1 MTNSPAEGTAMAGH
15 ELLLRLAGRIPDR
28 VLALARRELADGA
41 VSRAIA
47 QLTKTFAQAPFP
59 LTADELAAIRSLAG
73 EGAGEGEGAALP
85 AVYPVEEPPALQFE
99 FVDLDDYGEA
109 GRDELDEALVA
120 AAEAH
125 RAEITGVWRAWRYTR
140 LDPRRAAG
148 WAADGAA
155 RGGPGAAGE
164 ASVTV
169 PVYSDPPYR
178 VYVIEV
184 ENPGMIPGLS
194 ADLLRAVRDPADAG
208 VEIIPLSEEPFPYQ
222 DEALAESLRLWSRGD
237 PYLVV
242 DRFADLKNGSGAD
255 VMTASARY
263 SGL

>member
-1 MTNSPAEGTAMAGH
+1 MLMRNTPAEGTAMAGH
-15 ELLLRLAGRIPDR
+15 ELLLRLAGRVPDR
-28 VLALARRELADGA
+28 VLALARRALADGA

-47 QLTKTFAQAPFP
+47 QLTMTFAQAPFP

-73 EGAGEGEGAALP
+73 EREALP

-109 GRDELDEALVA
+109 GCDELDEALIA

-140 LDPRRAAG
+140 LDHRRAAG
-148 WAADGAA
+148 SAADGAA
-155 RGGPGAAGE
+155 SGGPGVAGE

-169 PVYSDPPYR
+169 PVYSGPPYR
-178 VYVIEV
+178 VYVVEV

-194 ADLLRAVRDPADAG
+194 ADLLRAVSDPADAG

-222 DEALAESLRLWSRGD
+222 DEALAESLLLWSRGD

-242 DRFADLKNGSGAD
+242 DRFADLKNGAGSVAD